1 MSGHD
6 ASRMSAKALYE
17 QRKKYS
23 NDNVIKQETSQYHV
37 EHIATF
43 SMDKSEAVVTIDDA
57 IKKLFHLDS
66 KGKVWTQEMLL
77 QINENVVRLLDCE
90 SQVELENFPLNTVQH
105 CQTVPNHSKY
115 PSILLLVCQDP
126 DQYRPDI
133 HFFNCDEVDADMIH
147 ADVDS
152 AISDCKHGRKM
163 RPQTLKVNQEKM
175 KKQRET
181 IIPAHPQ
188 GTAPATSPGIVS
200 SRGLIRSD
208 QVDFDRRSVNSQE
221 YEESPIILA
230 QRVEKDVQM
239 LNCTLDDIEFFI
251 TNLQKSTQAVA
262 QLNQRK
268 KAKKNKKKAPAEGML
283 TLRARPP
290 VLAEFTDCLQKI
302 KLAFNLLARLK
313 KHIQNPNAVELT
325 HFLFGPLEM
334 MLKTIGGPELPA
346 SIVNP
351 LLSKEAVEFLRS
363 HLSPKEI
370 TLWEMLGECWTRSR
384 ADWPMEN
391 IVPPYRPKFRNGW
404 EPPHDHFRGVP
415 WEMEPELAAGP
426 GHGPGPGMGDV
437 QRMPEGMRRYSEE
450 SMPPA
455 YVPPNGFPSRNT
467 SLKRGQALEQNPPVD
482 SYRHNLTRR
491 DSRSYDAPVPP
502 QAKKLVRVI
511 YDFVARNSSELS
523 VMKDEILEMLE
534 DHKTWWKLKS
544 KFGEIGIV
552 PSNMLDIVNI
562 DEISAQPEQH
572 YSQGQPNQWYKGE
585 PGVRG
590 MGPSSPGPFTGHVRQ
605 GSYELPGIISKPM
618 SREKQMFN
626 QMDEVNDE
634 LLHLITSNKTK
645 PQARNFHLPKQ
656 SSVSVPFSYE
666 SSAEEVKAW
675 LDAKAFS
682 KPTTMS
688 LGVLTGAQIFSLNK
702 DELRMVCGEE
712 GGRVYSQIQVQ
723 KAELDKHRGESELEE
738 IMKRRQERI
747 DSTDD

>member
-1 MSGHD
+1 
-6 ASRMSAKALYE
+6 
-17 QRKKYS
+17 
-23 NDNVIKQETSQYHV
+23 
-37 EHIATF
+37 
-43 SMDKSEAVVTIDDA
+43 MDKSEAVVTIDDA

-152 AISDCKHGRKM
+152 AISDYAD
-163 RPQTLKVNQEKM
+163 PVTN
-175 KKQRET
+175 
-181 IIPAHPQ
+181 PW
-188 GTAPATSPGIVS
+188 
-200 SRGLIRSD
+200 SRST
-208 QVDFDRRSVNSQE
+208 VDFDRRSVNSQE

-334 MLKTIGGPELPA
+334 VRSQNGGPELPA

-426 GHGPGPGMGDV
+426 GHGP
-437 QRMPEGMRRYSEE
+437 
-450 SMPPA
+450 
-455 YVPPNGFPSRNT
+455 
-467 SLKRGQALEQNPPVD
+467 GQALEQNPPVD

-562 DEISAQPEQH
+562 DEIS
-572 YSQGQPNQWYKGE
+572 NQWYKGE

>member
-1 MSGHD
+1 
-6 ASRMSAKALYE
+6 
-17 QRKKYS
+17 
-23 NDNVIKQETSQYHV
+23 
-37 EHIATF
+37 
-43 SMDKSEAVVTIDDA
+43 MDKSEAVVTIDDA

-208 QVDFDRRSVNSQE
+208 QGKAPPCSDLTHTGCFSG
-221 YEESPIILA
+221 
-230 QRVEKDVQM
+230 VQM

-334 MLKTIGGPELPA
+334 VRSQNGGPELPA

-426 GHGPGPGMGDV
+426 GHGP
-437 QRMPEGMRRYSEE
+437 
-450 SMPPA
+450 
-455 YVPPNGFPSRNT
+455 
-467 SLKRGQALEQNPPVD
+467 GQALEQNPPVD

-562 DEISAQPEQH
+562 DEIS
-572 YSQGQPNQWYKGE
+572 NQWYKGE